1 MFSFFVQVGNNI
13 YFFYLKQLKNF
24 FIRQLAHTRQTLYS
38 EHFGRTIKSVTA
50 MVVVRHLHLE
60 AERSAEAAL
69 SLLEDVGGGLVGLNH
84 LNIFSWNQFHENSV
98 KLKSRKNSPSSLKKA
113 DDFILWNVNHI
124 YLVFTKYKTFNKK
137 NSFI

>member
-1 MFSFFVQVGNNI
+1 MCFHFLFKWETI
-13 YFFYLKQLKNF
+13 YFFLPETTQKLF
-24 FIRQLAHTRQTLYS
+24 FRQLAHTRQTLYS

-84 LNIFSWNQFHENSV
+84 LNKNVSQE
-98 KLKSRKNSPSSLKKA
+98 SR
-113 DDFILWNVNHI
+113 
-124 YLVFTKYKTFNKK
+124 
-137 NSFI
+137 